1 MADVRVEGGSLIR
14 MNAGQVGRE
23 GSENPSFGRTS
34 FVNGLVDI
42 DLAMFFIK
50 YKLLFN
56 CLWRMIEPP
65 NIPRFQN
72 LYLSIS
78 VM

>member
-14 MNAGQVGRE
+14 TMPDKVGRE

-34 FVNGLVDI
+34 FVNGLIDI

-65 NIPRFQN
+65 NISRFQN